1 MPNRGAV
8 LTGSL
13 VLGMACASGSGSSTG
28 ETADAAVPAAGD
40 AAVLV
45 SNPNLYEAHI
55 GIYHRS
61 RRYRVG
67 IVEPRTTRALGFRV
81 PGGEFQFILDIGD
94 PGLLPV
100 DAATGRVPCWLTERQ
115 SVQPGD
121 TLELGIP
128 GGLEGRVGPDLCP
141 RVR

>member
-1 MPNRGAV
+1 MLNRWAV
-8 LTGSL
+8 LAGL
-13 VLGMACASGSGSSTG
+13 LALGMACATGGGSSTDVAS
-28 ETADAAVPAAGD
+28 TPVGD

-45 SNPNLYEAHI
+45 SNPNAYEAHI
-55 GIYHRS
+55 GIYHRA

-67 IVEPRTTRALGFRV
+67 IVEPRTTRALGFRA
-81 PGGEFQFILDIGD
+81 PDGEFRFTIDIGD
-94 PGLLPV
+94 PGRLPV

-115 SVQPGD
+115 SVQVGD
-121 TLELGIP
+121 TLDLEIP

>member
-1 MPNRGAV
+1 MLNRWGV
-8 LTGSL
+8 LAGSL
-13 VLGMACASGSGSSTG
+13 AMGMACATGGGSSIDVVATP
-28 ETADAAVPAAGD
+28 VGD

-45 SNPNLYEAHI
+45 RNPNAYEAHI

-100 DAATGRVPCWLTERQ
+100 DAATGRVPCWLTGEQ
-115 SVQPGD
+115 SVQTGD
-121 TLELGIP
+121 TLDLEIP